1 MSVLKLR
8 RDMVVVD
15 EEAAAAKAGEN
26 DKPFPLRKIEPENA
40 DEDIIEGEVN
50 EDAAEDEAGEEH
62 HGKTLFQHVRFWFNA
77 AVIMAGIS
85 AYPAMV
91 IASSDVGDGDIG
103 KTAARSD
110 STAPWVGGA
119 ASLME
124 KHFNDL
130 GWASDAPA
138 WSPMARLT
146 AKPAYQT
153 AMAESLGDFIKL
165 SSAQATA
172 SGRGDPDLEAAS
184 RLISSGSSAVQLLAA
199 RDALT
204 NYDRRL
210 RRRDVSSVSTPAQ
223 VFEQLGLLSSWG
235 DISQQEIAAS
245 AKSVGGNPFD
255 EDATRAV
262 YAAKGRAAVA
272 FTVLNSL
279 QWPETPAAAK
289 AREEALAAWKSA
301 AQFHPLIVLNGDPDG
316 SLFGNHATSM
326 GFLVGQAQKAT
337 ENFRASFAPAPASV
351 AVAAPVV
358 PVATASPA
366 ASGAAK

>member
-15 EEAAAAKAGEN
+15 EESAAAKAAES
-26 DKPFPLRKIEPENA
+26 DKPFPLRKIEPETA
-40 DEDIIEGEVN
+40 DEDVIEGELN
-50 EDAAEDEAGEEH
+50 DDHGDDEAGEDEQ

-77 AVIMAGIS
+77 TVIVAGIS

-103 KTAARSD
+103 KSAMRSD
-110 STAPWVGGA
+110 WTAPWVGGA
-119 ASLME
+119 ATLME

-146 AKPAYQT
+146 AKPAYQA
-153 AMAESLGDFIKL
+153 AMASSLGDFIKL
-165 SSAQATA
+165 ENAQAVTA
-172 SGRGDPDLEAAS
+172 DRADPDLEAAS
-184 RLISSGSSAVQLLAA
+184 RLISSGSTAVQLLAA

-210 RRRDVSSVSTPAQ
+210 RRRDVSSVSTSAQ
-223 VFEQLGLLSSWG
+223 VFEQLSLLSSWG
-235 DISQQEIAAS
+235 EVSQEEIAAS

-272 FTVLNSL
+272 YTVLESL

-326 GFLVGQAQKAT
+326 GFLIGQAQKAT
-337 ENFRASFAPAPASV
+337 DNFRAAFAPAPVV
-351 AVAAPVV
+351 AAAPAAPVV
-358 PVATASPA
+358 TTAAP

>member
-15 EEAAAAKAGEN
+15 DEATAAKAGEN
-26 DKPFPLRKIEPENA
+26 DKPFPLRKIQPETA
-40 DEDIIEGEVN
+40 DEDVIEGELN
-50 EDAAEDEAGEEH
+50 DDHADDEAGEDEH
-62 HGKTLFQHVRFWFNA
+62 HGKTLFQHARFWFNA
-77 AVIMAGIS
+77 AVIVAGIS

-103 KTAARSD
+103 KTAMRSD
-110 STAPWVGGA
+110 WTAPWVGGA
-119 ASLME
+119 SALLE

-130 GWASDAPA
+130 GWAADAPA

-146 AKPAYQT
+146 AKPAYQA
-153 AMAESLGDFIKL
+153 AMASSLGDFIKL
-165 SSAQATA
+165 ENTQAIA
-172 SGRGDPDLEAAS
+172 ANRADADLEAAS
-184 RLISSGSSAVQLLAA
+184 RLISSGSTAVQLLAA
-199 RDALT
+199 RDALN

-223 VFEQLGLLSSWG
+223 VFEQLSLLSSWG
-235 DISQQEIAAS
+235 EISQEEIAAS

-272 FTVLNSL
+272 FTVLDSL

-289 AREEALAAWKSA
+289 AREEAMAAWKSA

-326 GFLVGQAQKAT
+326 GFLIGQAQKAT
-337 ENFRASFAPAPASV
+337 ESFRASFAPASVPAV
-351 AVAAPVV
+351 AAAPVV
-358 PVATASPA
+358 APSTTTP
-366 ASGAAK
+366 GAAR

>member
-1 MSVLKLR
+1 L
-8 RDMVVVD
+8 
-15 EEAAAAKAGEN
+15 
-26 DKPFPLRKIEPENA
+26 
-40 DEDIIEGEVN
+40 
-50 EDAAEDEAGEEH
+50 
-62 HGKTLFQHVRFWFNA
+62 
-77 AVIMAGIS
+77 
-85 AYPAMV
+85 
-91 IASSDVGDGDIG
+91 
-103 KTAARSD
+103 
-110 STAPWVGGA
+110 
-119 ASLME
+119 E

-130 GWASDAPA
+130 GWAADAPA

-146 AKPAYQT
+146 AKPAYQA
-153 AMAESLGDFIKL
+153 AMASSLGDFIKL
-165 SSAQATA
+165 ENTQAIA
-172 SGRGDPDLEAAS
+172 ANRADADLEAAS
-184 RLISSGSSAVQLLAA
+184 RLISSGSTAVQLLAA
-199 RDALT
+199 RDALN

-223 VFEQLGLLSSWG
+223 VFEQLSLLSSWG
-235 DISQQEIAAS
+235 EISQEEIAAS

-326 GFLVGQAQKAT
+326 GFLIGQAQKAT
-337 ENFRASFAPAPASV
+337 ESFRASFAPASVPAV
-351 AVAAPVV
+351 AAAPVV
-358 PVATASPA
+358 APSTTTP
-366 ASGAAK
+366 GAAR